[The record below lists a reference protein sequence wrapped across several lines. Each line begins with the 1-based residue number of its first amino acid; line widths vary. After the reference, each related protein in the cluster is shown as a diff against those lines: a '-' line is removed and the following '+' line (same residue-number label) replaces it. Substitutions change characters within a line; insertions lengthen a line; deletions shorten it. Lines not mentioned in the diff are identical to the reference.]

1 MCTLCLFTYIS
12 NWNWTDQLTKSW
24 HISYEFLLC
33 RWMKNEYWTWP
44 RQGCKGNIPAVYD
57 DNDDAI
63 VLVYEKDYPGK
74 MANLIQKYTSIS

>member
-1 MCTLCLFTYIS
+1 
-12 NWNWTDQLTKSW
+12 
-24 HISYEFLLC
+24 
-33 RWMKNEYWTWP
+33 MKNEYWTWP